1 MNRLEE
7 ELMFYNQSIA
17 NMEHYLENK
26 KNIPYER
33 WFFIHAFIDGLKKGR
48 SEILQ
53 QLKREC
59 E

>member
-7 ELMFYNQSIA
+7 ELMFYNQTIV
-17 NMEHYLENK
+17 NMDHYLENK

-48 SEILQ
+48 SEVLQ
-53 QLKREC
+53 QLQKGV
-59 E
+59 

>member
-1 MNRLEE
+1 
-7 ELMFYNQSIA
+7 MFYNQTIA
-17 NMEHYLENK
+17 NMEHYLENE

-33 WFFIHAFIDGLKKGR
+33 WFFIHAFIDGLKKSR